1 MQAMLANL
9 LNPRR
14 FFIPL
19 ALALSAACCATV
31 MAAESAPGS
40 VFLDDLTSP
49 ELRSRMASGAT
60 TVLIPIGGTEQ
71 SGPHMA
77 LGKHN
82 VRVKVMAGLIAQR
95 LGNAVVAP
103 VLAYVPEGAIS
114 PPAAHMRFTGTI
126 SIPDAA
132 FEAVLEAA
140 ASSLRQHGFQNI
152 FFLGDH
158 GGYQKNELRV
168 AQKLN
173 KAWSADNRARAY
185 GLTVYYEAAQAPF
198 THELRARG
206 LSDAEIGLH
215 AGVADTALMLA
226 TDPSLVRMNLLA
238 QGAQVGLAGGV
249 NGDPRRASAE
259 LGARGVQ
266 LIVDKSV
273 LAITEAIRQRGSH

>member
-1 MQAMLANL
+1 MIAKSPRL
-9 LNPRR
+9 RR
-14 FFIPL
+14 FFIQGAV
-19 ALALSAACCATV
+19 ALLAACCATV
-31 MAAESAPGS
+31 MAAESASAS

-49 ELRSRMASGAT
+49 ELRSRVASGTT

-82 VRVKVMAGLIAQR
+82 VRVKVLAGLIATR

-114 PPAAHMRFTGTI
+114 PPAAHMRFIGTI

-173 KAWSADNRARAY
+173 KAWSADNRTRAY
-185 GLTVYYEAAQAPF
+185 GLTAYYESAQAPF
-198 THELRARG
+198 THELRAHG

-259 LGARGVQ
+259 SGTKGVQ

-273 LAITEAIRQRGSH
+273 QAITEAVRQRGIH